1 MTILYLN
8 VYNFDFVVEYL
19 HLKATVHDE
28 VDHPGKDPIGMS
40 LVIAD
45 AADTYG
51 RQLPGIVI
59 ANLGDGN
66 IELVANPARDRLKN
80 LPFTFKGHIFRQAEA
95 DLGYTDIHITVENFG
110 VTLEKRYYL

>member
-1 MTILYLN
+1 MIIPHLN
-8 VYNFDFVVEYL
+8 VYNFDFVVEYFRFEPGAL
-19 HLKATVHDE
+19 DE

-59 ANLGDGN
+59 GNLGDGN
-66 IELVANPARDRLKN
+66 VELVANPARDRLKN

-95 DLGYTDIHITVENFG
+95 DLGYTDIHSTIETFG